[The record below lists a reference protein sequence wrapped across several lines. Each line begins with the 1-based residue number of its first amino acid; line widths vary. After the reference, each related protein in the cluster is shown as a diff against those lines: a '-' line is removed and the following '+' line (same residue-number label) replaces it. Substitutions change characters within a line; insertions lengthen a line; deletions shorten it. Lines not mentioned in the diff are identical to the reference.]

1 MVFFFLMHY
10 LDLALNLLNSL
21 KYNRYIHANRAFI
34 GTVSD
39 RKIDMVCVPKICAH
53 VFKVETVHFRQLEC
67 IDVFIAHILIRYRFA
82 Y

>member
-1 MVFFFLMHY
+1 MHY

-53 VFKVETVHFRQLEC
+53 VLNVETVHTYFWQLEC
-67 IDVFIAHILIRYRFA
+67 IDVFIAHILIRYRVA

>member
-1 MVFFFLMHY
+1 MHY

-21 KYNRYIHANRAFI
+21 KYNRYIHANRAFV

-39 RKIDMVCVPKICAH
+39 RKIDMGCVPKICAH
-53 VFKVETVHFRQLEC
+53 VLKVETVHTYFWQLER
-67 IDVFIAHILIRYRFA
+67 IDVFIAHILIRYRVA